1 MLSVSCRADDE
12 LTPPARLAAAGKRL
26 DTMLQAVSQVR
37 TALDRFYATLNDE
50 QKAQFEAIGPRRT
63 SFADRADMMQR
74 RGRRYSAARDSGCD
88 PGLLS
93 GITRCRTK
101 GPLMTANP
109 VLWNLSESGV
119 ATVTLN
125 RPEVN
130 NAYDAGL
137 INGVLAAMDELGK
150 KPNLRVV
157 VLKGNGKHFQ
167 AGADLKW
174 INGVRPKSAAD
185 NEAVSRATFEAVQRL
200 NTLPIPTVALVQ
212 GGCFGGGTG
221 VISACDVVIAAD
233 NALFS
238 ITEVRWGL
246 TAAIIIPQLC
256 DAIGV
261 RQVRRYALTGE
272 RFGAADARRI
282 GLVHEVVPLAEL
294 EAAGAKVVEQLLAN
308 GPQAMA
314 ETKALAL
321 ESSFGGM
328 SVDDDAY
335 ARLVR
340 MHSDRRQTKGGVG
353 GVGVVRGKAGREV
366 GGGRE
371 VSSSVAPTRL
381 RQQ

>member
-1 MLSVSCRADDE
+1 MVRHPLIIKQEEAFMSV
-12 LTPPARLAAAGKRL
+12 G
-26 DTMLQAVSQVR
+26 
-37 TALDRFYATLNDE
+37 
-50 QKAQFEAIGPRRT
+50 
-63 SFADRADMMQR
+63 
-74 RGRRYSAARDSGCD
+74 
-88 PGLLS
+88 
-93 GITRCRTK
+93 
-101 GPLMTANP
+101 P
-109 VLWNLSESGV
+109 VLWELDERGV

-137 INGVLAAMDELGK
+137 IGGVLAAMDELGR
-150 KPNLRVV
+150 KPALRVV
-157 VLKGNGKHFQ
+157 VLKGNGRHFQ

-174 INGVRPKSAAD
+174 INEVRPKSPAE
-185 NEAVSRATFEAVQRL
+185 NETVSRATFEAVQRL
-200 NTLPIPTVALVQ
+200 NRLPVPTVALVQ

-272 RFGAADARRI
+272 RFGAEDARRI

-294 EAAGAKVVEQLLAN
+294 ASAGARFVDLLLAN
-308 GPQAMA
+308 GPQALA
-314 ETKALAL
+314 ETKQLAM

-328 SVDDDAY
+328 SVDDAAY

-340 MHSDRRQTKGGVG
+340 MHSERRRTAEAAEGLASFAEK
-353 GVGVVRGKAGREV
+353 RA
-366 GGGRE
+366 
-371 VSSSVAPTRL
+371 ADW
-381 RQQ
+381 